1 MVRRALFAAV
11 LATATFGLPSNALA
25 GGGGCTEL
33 TAGSGTTVEILY
45 SCLTP
50 TLIRVDPGATVT
62 FVNRDDYRHVIAGAG
77 YAWSSDGYLRADD
90 AFAATFRRNGVYPFQ
105 CYLHPGMAGAVIVGD
120 GSGLGAAQSGDVV
133 VEPLEIPEEPLPE
146 VVYLTRAPEIR
157 TVRASSAPA
166 WTAGIAVGLATGL
179 LIALAGA
186 ALLRRHH
193 SAGMG

>member
-1 MVRRALFAAV
+1 MVRRALLAAV
-11 LATATFGLPSNALA
+11 LATAALGVPSPASA
-25 GGGGCTEL
+25 GGGGCAEL
-33 TAGSGTTVEILY
+33 TEGSGTTVEILY

-90 AFAATFRRNGVYPFQ
+90 AFTATFRRNGVYPFQ

-120 GSGLGAAQSGDVV
+120 GTGLGAAQSGGVV
-133 VEPLEIPEEPLPE
+133 VEPLDIPEQPLPE
-146 VVYLTRAPEIR
+146 VVYLTRAPDIR

-166 WTAGIAVGLATGL
+166 WTGGIAVGLAAGVT
-179 LIALAGA
+179 IAFAGA
-186 ALLRRHH
+186 ALLRRRH
-193 SAGMG
+193 SAGVS